1 MEIRFIRLE
10 AKDYSILIFTNERLL
25 EIAAFF
31 VLVDRKRVRKMIQ
44 FIMIIAFCER
54 GDIDG

>member
-10 AKDYSILIFTNERLL
+10 AKDSSILIFTNERLL